1 MIIAVP
7 VIDCDVSLQ
16 TELPMAELDH
26 REARAA
32 HCLDL
37 MHPRRALPQYG
48 RHQFQQL
55 SWRGRRQVDV
65 GQDGLI

>member
-7 VIDCDVSLQ
+7 VVDGDVSLQ
-16 TELPMAELDH
+16 IELPMDELDH
-26 REARAA
+26 REACAA

-37 MHPRRALPQYG
+37 IHSRCALPQYG

-55 SWRGRRQVDV
+55 RRRGRGQVDV
-65 GQDGLI
+65 GQDGVF

>member
-7 VIDCDVSLQ
+7 VIDCNVSLQ
-16 TELPMAELDH
+16 IELPMAELDH

-48 RHQFQQL
+48 RHQF
-55 SWRGRRQVDV
+55 
-65 GQDGLI
+65 